1 MSHEP
6 NKNDQDINAKTD
18 LNDSIDKNSP
28 ADNSINTLN
37 RDEIKKDTFLNVVA
51 DLSNGH
57 GLAYSIKKHGL
68 KATEFFKELAI
79 NPNLKAEYD
88 LSRLIKADLMAD
100 ELLTIADDDTL
111 DVGRAYNMIQAR
123 KWVASKYN
131 PKNYSE
137 RLEVNVNKKV
147 DISVALD
154 DAKKRLESIEASYSK
169 QDTDIIP
176 VTYNEIAEK

>member
-1 MSHEP
+1 MSSEL
-6 NKNDQDINAKTD
+6 NKNDQDMNSKTD
-18 LNDSIDKNSP
+18 LNE
-28 ADNSINTLN
+28 
-37 RDEIKKDTFLNVVA
+37 DEIKRDTFLEVVA
-51 DLSNGH
+51 DLCNGH
-57 GLAYSIKKHGL
+57 GLAYAIKKHGV
-68 KATEFFKELAI
+68 KATEFFKELSVNA
-79 NPNLKAEYD
+79 NLKAEYD

-111 DVGRAYNMIQAR
+111 EVGRAYNMIQAR
-123 KWVASKYN
+123 KWIASKYN

-169 QDTDIIP
+169 QDNDIIP
-176 VTYNEIAEK
+176 VTYNETAEK

>member
-1 MSHEP
+1 MSNES
-6 NKNDQDINAKTD
+6 KQNDQDNQSNMH
-18 LNDSIDKNSP
+18 LNE
-28 ADNSINTLN
+28 
-37 RDEIKKDTFLNVVA
+37 DELKKVTFLNIVA

-57 GLAYSIKKHGL
+57 GLAYSLKVHGV

-79 NPNLKAEYD
+79 NPHLKAEYD

-111 DVGRAYNMIQAR
+111 EVGRAYNMIQAR

-176 VTYNEIAEK
+176 VTYTETTER

>member
-1 MSHEP
+1 MS
-6 NKNDQDINAKTD
+6 NG
-18 LNDSIDKNSP
+18 SIDKNSQK
-28 ADNSINTLN
+28 DNAIDELN
-37 RDEIKKDTFLNVVA
+37 IDEQKKDTFLEVVA
-51 DLSNGH
+51 DLCNGH
-57 GLAYSIKKHGL
+57 GLAYAIKKHGV
-68 KATEFFKELAI
+68 KATEFFKELSVNA
-79 NPNLKAEYD
+79 NLKAEYD

-111 DVGRAYNMIQAR
+111 EVGRAYNMIQAR

-169 QDTDIIP
+169 QDNDIIP
-176 VTYNEIAEK
+176 VTYNETAEK

>member
-1 MSHEP
+1 MSDEL
-6 NKNDQDINAKTD
+6 NKNDQPNASNSL
-18 LNDSIDKNSP
+18 LNE
-28 ADNSINTLN
+28 
-37 RDEIKKDTFLNVVA
+37 DEIKKVTFLEVVA

-57 GLAYSIKKHGL
+57 GLAYSLKIHGV
-68 KATEFFKELAI
+68 KATEFFKELSV
-79 NPNLKAEYD
+79 NPSLKAEYD

-111 DVGRAYNMIQAR
+111 EVGRAYNMIQAR

-169 QDTDIIP
+169 QDNDIIP